1 MYVRKQPAREP
12 CPSTCPLPCPGM
24 YVRQQ
29 PARERHSF
37 SVAQGQAEQAFF
49 QHYAAREAVR
59 ADGSPLRQGPALDEY
74 LLWRWLDEEWRKW
87 VGGREGGQGGGGGRC
102 PPCMAPEQ
110 PLTGLYTTTPH
121 QAGQVVIDARGGT
134 LQDPGSWIQR
144 TGPAA
149 LECDE

>member
-74 LLWRWLDEEWRKW
+74 LL
-87 VGGREGGQGGGGGRC
+87 
-102 PPCMAPEQ
+102 
-110 PLTGLYTTTPH
+110 
-121 QAGQVVIDARGGT
+121 
-134 LQDPGSWIQR
+134 
-144 TGPAA
+144 
-149 LECDE
+149 